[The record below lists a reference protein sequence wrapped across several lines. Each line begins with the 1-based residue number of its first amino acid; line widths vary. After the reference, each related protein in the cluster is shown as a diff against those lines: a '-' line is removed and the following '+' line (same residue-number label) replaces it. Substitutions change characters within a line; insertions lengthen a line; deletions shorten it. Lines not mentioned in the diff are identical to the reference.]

1 MKQPTVAVKPVRRT
15 NIIDEMMKRDPD
27 KVRAEIKE
35 KEDFE
40 KKLEDEFQALSNLG
54 AYGKN
59 DIDKALENAFSGSS
73 DWDDDFEM
81 VKDEIT
87 GKYV

>member
-1 MKQPTVAVKPVRRT
+1 
-15 NIIDEMMKRDPD
+15 MMKRDPD